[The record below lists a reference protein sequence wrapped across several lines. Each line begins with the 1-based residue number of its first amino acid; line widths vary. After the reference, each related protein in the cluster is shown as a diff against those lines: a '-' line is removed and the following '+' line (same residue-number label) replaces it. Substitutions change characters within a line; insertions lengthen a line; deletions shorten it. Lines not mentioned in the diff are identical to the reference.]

1 MSVRPDDPPPKA
13 GKLPTS
19 RVARTA
25 RVGGLVTGQGLRWAG
40 MRTANRVRT
49 PERAA
54 AAQSE
59 RTAAL
64 VRQIID
70 QLGQM
75 RGAAMKVGQMISMVE
90 FDGLPEDE
98 RDELQGS
105 LAALRDN
112 VPPVRF
118 ADLEKLMRQEFG
130 GPLQR
135 VFSDFDEDAF
145 AAASIGQVHRAT
157 TVDGDDVAVKIQ
169 YPGVAEAVDTDLRN
183 ATLLLPLVKRLAP
196 GLDAKALAAEMRERI
211 GEELDYE
218 LEAQSQRRIERLMR
232 GHPFVRVPHVH
243 TSLSTRRVLV
253 SEYVEGERFEAVR
266 RADEAQRDLYGEIV
280 FRLYFGLLYR
290 DRVAL
295 GDPHP
300 GNYLLCPDGRVC
312 FLDFGLLRD
321 VDSVRVADERAIALA
336 VRDGDA
342 DGLKAALVA
351 GGYLPAERA
360 DAVDPGFALRLMGN
374 AIKWYAVPGERRF
387 SPDYARREGH
397 RERPDEEQRAS
408 MRMQVNQFTL
418 PPEAILIRRMHGIVA
433 VVLGQLRAGANWGA
447 IAAEYLHGEPPATPL
462 GRAEAEFFMRHG
474 RDSSSLRRPPA
485 GEPQVA

>member
-1 MSVRPDDPPPKA
+1 MSARADDPVPKA
-13 GKLPTS
+13 GKLPTG

-49 PERAA
+49 TERAA

-64 VRQIID
+64 VQQLVD

-98 RDELQGS
+98 RDELQSS

-112 VPPVRF
+112 VPPVPF
-118 ADLEKLMRQEFG
+118 KDLEKLMRQEFG
-130 GPLQR
+130 GPLKD
-135 VFSDFDEDAF
+135 VFRDFDERAF

-183 ATLLLPLVKRLAP
+183 AMLLLPLVKRLAP
-196 GLDAKALAAEMRERI
+196 GLDAKALAVEMRERI

-218 LEAQSQRRIERLMR
+218 LEAQNQRRIERLMR
-232 GHPFVRVPHVH
+232 GHPFVRVPRVD

-266 RADEAQRDLYGEIV
+266 RADEAQRDSYGEIV

-300 GNYLLCPDGRVC
+300 GNYLLCSDGRVC

-321 VDSVRVADERAIALA
+321 VDAARVADERAIALA
-336 VRDGDA
+336 VRDEDA
-342 DGLKAALVA
+342 EALKAALVA
-351 GGYLPAERA
+351 GDYLPSSRA
-360 DAVDPGFALRLMGN
+360 DAVDADFALSLMRN
-374 AIKWYAVPGERRF
+374 AIRWYAVPGERRF
-387 SPDYARREGH
+387 SPEDARRG
-397 RERPDEEQRAS
+397 RDGERPDDEQRAA

-418 PPEAILIRRMHGIVA
+418 PPESILIRRMHGIVA
-433 VVLGQLRAGANWGA
+433 VVLDQLRAGANWGA

-462 GRAEAEFFMRHG
+462 GQAEADFFARRG
-474 RDSSSLRRPPA
+474 RTNR
-485 GEPQVA
+485 